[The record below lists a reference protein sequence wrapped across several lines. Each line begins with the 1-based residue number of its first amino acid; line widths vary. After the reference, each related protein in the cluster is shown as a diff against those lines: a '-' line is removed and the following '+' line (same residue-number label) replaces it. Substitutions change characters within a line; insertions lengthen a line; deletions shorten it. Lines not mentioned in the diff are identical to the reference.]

1 MRRPSARRIF
11 TRYAVAWSFLGGV
24 IIAESTYALLPDHD
38 RAALLQ
44 GASTNVHNLQHD
56 PVGCMVVSAFFPD
69 SSARAWPVLIALA
82 MFGANRALG
91 NWRTAAVCAAGHVV
105 GTLVSEGILDYRVA
119 HGALPA
125 SSRHILD
132 VGPSYVVVAAIA
144 AAILYGGWWARL
156 AALLDFALLAFVGD
170 IFAGL
175 SHLDVAAVGHLTA
188 FTAGAAGATLVMTWS
203 RRGRQPAD
211 ESAGDQPA
219 SAVTAAAAAPDGDR
233 PDLRAADRAAHR
245 RPPA

>member
-1 MRRPSARRIF
+1 MRRRSARRIL
-11 TRYAVAWSFLGGV
+11 TRYAVAWSYLGGV

-44 GASTNVHNLQHD
+44 WASTNVYNLQHD

-69 SSARAWPVLIALA
+69 GSARAWPALIALA
-82 MFGANRALG
+82 LFGANRALG
-91 NWRTAAVCAAGHVV
+91 NWRTAAVCVAGHVV

-119 HGALPA
+119 HGTLPA

-188 FTAGAAGATLVMTWS
+188 ITTGAVAAAALMTWS
-203 RRGRQPAD
+203 RRER
-211 ESAGDQPA
+211 QPA
-219 SAVTAAAAAPDGDR
+219 SAATATAASDGDR
-233 PDLRAADRAAHR
+233 LGLRAAERAAHR

>member
-1 MRRPSARRIF
+1 MRRPSARGIL
-11 TRYAVAWSFLGGV
+11 TRYAVAWSYLGGV
-24 IIAESTYALLPDHD
+24 IIAESTYALLPDRD

-44 GASTNVHNLQHD
+44 WASTNVHNLQHD

-69 SSARAWPVLIALA
+69 GSAKAWPGLIALA

-91 NWRTAAVCAAGHVV
+91 NGRTVAVCAAGHVV
-105 GTLVSEGILDYRVA
+105 GTLVSEGILDYRVM
-119 HGALPA
+119 HGTLPA
-125 SSRHILD
+125 TSLHILD

-144 AAILYGGWWARL
+144 AAVLYGGWWARA

-175 SHLDVAAVGHLTA
+175 DRLEVDAVGHLTA
-188 FTAGAAGATLVMTWS
+188 LTAGAAGAILVMTRA
-203 RRGRQPAD
+203 RRGRHPALAV
-211 ESAGDQPA
+211 AGPA
-219 SAVTAAAAAPDGDR
+219 VSGGDSR
-233 PDLRAADRAAHR
+233 DSRGRRAAERAAQR